1 MAETKEKFVE
11 KDPWKDLVNVYIPKT
26 SEGDE
31 DAQFVS
37 INNRDFLIKKNVD
50 VAVPRPV
57 AVLLK
62 QRSKAIRTS
71 EIIVAREQEKFLKQ
85 P

>member
-26 SEGDE
+26 SESDE

-71 EIIVAREQEKFLKQ
+71 EIVVAREQEKFLNK